1 MKYVVHSWLNQ
12 VLPEIPGIFSDQ
24 NKSDMKTIKQSHF
37 INATPEEVYTALT
50 NPLTIE
56 LWSGYPA
63 EMQPV
68 EGTEFTM
75 FEGDI
80 SGMNISLVPNQQL
93 VQEWYFGDGNE
104 KSIVT
109 IVLKPSDQGTHVDLQ
124 HTNVPDADLENMAE
138 GWRSYY
144 WGAIKKYFS

>member
-1 MKYVVHSWLNQ
+1 
-12 VLPEIPGIFSDQ
+12 
-24 NKSDMKTIKQSHF
+24 MKTIKQSHF

-68 EGTEFTM
+68 EGSEFTL

-80 SGMNISLVPNQQL
+80 SGMNLSLIPNRQV
-93 VQEWYFGDGNE
+93 VQEWFFGEGQE

-109 IVLKPSDQGTHVDLQ
+109 ILLKESEKGTRVELE
-124 HTNVPDADLENMAE
+124 HTNVPDEEWENMEE
-138 GWRSYY
+138 GWKSYY
-144 WGAIKKYFS
+144 WGAIKKYFK

>member
-1 MKYVVHSWLNQ
+1 
-12 VLPEIPGIFSDQ
+12 
-24 NKSDMKTIKQSHF
+24 MKTIAQSHF
-37 INATPEEVYTALT
+37 VNASPEEVYLALT

-68 EGTEFTM
+68 EGTEFAL

-80 SGMNISLVPNQQL
+80 SGMNIELVPNQKV
-93 VQEWYFGDGNE
+93 VQEWYFGDNTE

-109 IVLKPSDQGTHVDLQ
+109 ILLKSADGGTHIDLE
-124 HTNVPDADLENMAE
+124 HTNIPDPEFENMIE
-138 GWRSYY
+138 GWKSYY
-144 WGAIKKYFS
+144 WGAIKKYFR

>member
-1 MKYVVHSWLNQ
+1 MKNIHQKHY
-12 VLPEIPGIFSDQ
+12 
-24 NKSDMKTIKQSHF
+24 

-63 EMQPV
+63 DMQPV
-68 EGTEFTM
+68 EGTEFTL

-80 SGMNISLVPNQQL
+80 CGLNISLIPNQQL
-93 VQEWYFGDGNE
+93 IQEWYFGEGNE

-109 IVLKPSDQGTHVDLQ
+109 IVLKPYGNGTQVELE
-124 HTNVPDADLENMAE
+124 HTNVPDEDWENMEE
-138 GWRSYY
+138 GWKSYY
-144 WGAIKKYFS
+144 WGAIKKYFR

>member
-1 MKYVVHSWLNQ
+1 
-12 VLPEIPGIFSDQ
+12 
-24 NKSDMKTIKQSHF
+24 MKTIRQSHF
-37 INATPEEVYTALT
+37 INATPEEVFTALT

-68 EGTEFTM
+68 EGTEFTL

-80 SGMNISLVPNQQL
+80 SGINILVIPNIQL
-93 VQEWYFGDGNE
+93 VQEWYFGNNTE

-109 IVLKPSDQGTHVDLQ
+109 ITLKSLDRGTHIDLE
-124 HTNVPDADLENMAE
+124 HTNVPDTEVINMDE
-138 GWRSYY
+138 GWKYYY
-144 WGAIKKYFS
+144 WGAIKKYFR

>member
-1 MKYVVHSWLNQ
+1 
-12 VLPEIPGIFSDQ
+12 
-24 NKSDMKTIKQSHF
+24 MKTIKQSHF

-50 NPLTIE
+50 NGLTIE

-68 EGTEFTM
+68 EDTEFTI

-80 SGMNISLVPNQQL
+80 SGRNISFIPNQQL
-93 VQEWYFGDGNE
+93 IQEWYFGESNE
-104 KSIVT
+104 KSVVT
-109 IVLKPSDQGTHVDLQ
+109 IALKPSGDGTHAALE
-124 HTNVPDADLENMAE
+124 HTNVPDDDWENMEE

-144 WGAIKKYFS
+144 WGAIKKYFR